1 MKNLN
6 AITDEY
12 VEQKLEELFPSQIE
26 LNLAT
31 ASDPKT
37 GREKGLR
44 CDIYG
49 EFSHDEYELEA
60 INYTVW
66 VDEKE
71 HKFPDRAAALKFYNS
86 VDLSV
91 EADDDDGSP
100 C

>member
-12 VEQKLEELFPSQIE
+12 VEQKLEKLFPSY
-26 LNLAT
+26 LALDLAT
-31 ASDPKT
+31 SSDSET
-37 GREKGLR
+37 GREKSLR

-49 EFSHDEYELEA
+49 EFSGDEYELDG

-91 EADDDDGSP
+91 EADETP
-100 C
+100 